1 MRIILYPIS
10 LIYGFI
16 TYLRNKLYDSGTLK
30 STKLSVPVIS
40 VGNITTGGTGKTP
53 LTVYLAEYYMQK
65 GRKVGIV
72 SRGYGRNSSFQLLVC
87 DGEKIL
93 DNVDMTG
100 DELYMISE
108 ELLQKYSN
116 FHVLAD
122 SNRVKGAEYLI
133 DKYNP
138 DVIILDDAFQHRK
151 IQRDLDIVMID
162 SGRYDR
168 LFNKI
173 LLPAGNLRESRP
185 GLKRA
190 DIIIQNNKRTDKDEL
205 EGLSSYEVPIVMAKY
220 KMEGL
225 YDKNNQ
231 RVDTIQKN
239 VLALSSI
246 ANTDSFYKT
255 INDLGLNI
263 VHKFKYVDHYGY
275 INKDIHNI
283 TETANQ
289 GLAIV
294 TTHKDMVKLRE
305 FDSLLSNY
313 KIYYI
318 KIGLTFDKNYNIL
331 EQKLNELID

>member
-1 MRIILYPIS
+1 MRILLYPIS
-10 LIYGFI
+10 LIYCVI
-16 TYLRNKLYDSGTLK
+16 TYIRNKLYDNGTFK
-30 STKLSVPVIS
+30 SVKLPVPVIS

-53 LTVYLAEYYMQK
+53 LTIYLAEYFMQK
-65 GRKVGIV
+65 GKKVGIV
-72 SRGYGRNSSFQLLVC
+72 SRGYGRNSSFQMLVC

-116 FHVLAD
+116 FRILAD
-122 SNRVKGAEYLI
+122 SNRIKGAEYLI
-133 DKYNP
+133 ATYNP

-151 IQRDLDIVMID
+151 IQRNLDIVMID
-162 SGRYDR
+162 SDRY
-168 LFNKI
+168 NKI
-173 LLPAGNLRESRP
+173 SNKIILPAGDLRESRS

-190 DIIIQNNKRTDKDEL
+190 NIIIQNNKRTKRDEL
-205 EGLSSYEVPIVMAKY
+205 EGLSSFGVPVVMAKY

-231 RVDTIQKN
+231 RVESIQKN

-289 GLAIV
+289 GLAII

-331 EQKLNELID
+331 EQNLNELID